1 MVEFIVPAYVTDP
14 EGAPQAVNDLARAI
28 AFSIQQVNDLP
39 TTPAR
44 LVTATLTTTA
54 SPIAHN
60 LGYIYRGVLVVK
72 KTASVDVYEDSAAT
86 NPDARRYAMLRTA
99 SGTQTVTLMFF

>member
-1 MVEFIVPAYVTDP
+1 MVEFIVPAYVKDP
-14 EGAPQAVNDLARAI
+14 EDAPQAVNDLARATS
-28 AFSIQQVNDLP
+28 FVVQQVNDLP

-54 SPIAHN
+54 SPVAHN
-60 LGYIYRGVLVVK
+60 LGYIYRGVVVVK
-72 KTASVDVYEDSAAT
+72 KTASVDVYEDSAAS
-86 NPDARRYAMLRTA
+86 NIDPRKYAMLRTA

>member
-1 MVEFIVPAYVTDP
+1 MVEFIVPAYVSAP
-14 EGAPQAVNDLARAI
+14 EDAPQAINDLARATS
-28 AFSIQQVNDLP
+28 FVVQQVNDLP

-54 SPIAHN
+54 SPVAHN
-60 LGYIYRGVLVVK
+60 LGYVYRGMVVVK
-72 KTASVDVYEDSAAT
+72 KTASVDVYEDSAAA

>member
-1 MVEFIVPAYVTDP
+1 MVEFIVPSYVNTP
-14 EGAPQAVNDLARAI
+14 EDAPQAINDLARATS
-28 AFSIQQVNDLP
+28 FVVQQVNDLP

-54 SPIAHN
+54 SPVAHN
-60 LGYIYRGVLVVK
+60 LGHVYRGVIVVK
-72 KTASVDVYEDSAAT
+72 KTASVDVYEDSAAA
-86 NPDARRYAMLRTA
+86 NPDPRRYAMLRTA